1 MSARSEAPGVKFV
14 LPMGRMKRSALAIG
28 FAVMVGLSFAA
39 ATAAHAQDTSELAKA
54 AQNPVADMIS
64 LPLQNNTFFGI
75 KNADDPA
82 NVLNVQPVIPMNISE
97 DWLVISRAIVPI
109 IYLPSFSEGFPQ
121 LPESEGPASSV
132 DDEFGLGD
140 INYTG
145 FLSPANAGPIIWGI
159 GPSIN
164 LPTATD
170 DTLGSEKWSAGPS
183 AVVLATPNPWVLGTL
198 VRQLWSFAGESD
210 RDSVNQTLIQPFV
223 NYNLSDGWYLVS
235 SPIITANWEEDSGD
249 RWTVPVGGG
258 FGKIFRIGSQP
269 MNFSTQAFYH
279 VESPEFGPDQSLRV
293 QLQFLFPR

>member
-1 MSARSEAPGVKFV
+1 
-14 LPMGRMKRSALAIG
+14 
-28 FAVMVGLSFAA
+28 MVGLSFMT

-82 NVLNVQPVIPMNISE
+82 NVLNVQPVIPANITE
-97 DWLVISRAIVPI
+97 DWLVISRVIAPI
-109 IYLPSFSEGFPQ
+109 IYLPSFSEGAQ
-121 LPESEGPASSV
+121 LPESDEPTPSV

-145 FLSPANAGPIIWGI
+145 FLSPANAGPIIWGV

-210 RDSVNQTLIQPFV
+210 RDNVNQTLIQPFV
-223 NYNLSDGWYLVS
+223 NYNLPDGWYLTS

-279 VESPEFGPDQSLRV
+279 AESPEFGPDWSLRV

>member
-1 MSARSEAPGVKFV
+1 MREAIVK
-14 LPMGRMKRSALAIG
+14 RT
-28 FAVMVGLSFAA
+28 LSFIGRLTTLVVISIVA
-39 ATAAHAQDTSELAKA
+39 ATTVHAQDTAELAKA

-82 NVLNVQPVIPMNISE
+82 NVLNVQPVIPANITE
-97 DWLVISRAIVPI
+97 DWLVISRVIAPI
-109 IYLPSFSEGFPQ
+109 IYLPSFSEGGQ
-121 LPESEGPASSV
+121 LPESDEPTPSV

-198 VRQLWSFAGESD
+198 VRQLWSFAGDSD
-210 RDSVNQTLIQPFV
+210 RDNVNQTLIQPFV
-223 NYNLSDGWYLVS
+223 NYNLSDGWYLTS